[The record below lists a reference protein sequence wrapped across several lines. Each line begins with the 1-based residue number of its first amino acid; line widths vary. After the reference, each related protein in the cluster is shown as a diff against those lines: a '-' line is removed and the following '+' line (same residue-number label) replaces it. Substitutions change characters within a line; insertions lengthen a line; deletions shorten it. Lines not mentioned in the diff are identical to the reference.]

1 MPRHE
6 KGPAAL
12 RRGPVPVPVETGET
26 VIRVSEGT
34 KQDGDQ
40 KNERR
45 QKRQNIQAIGG
56 AHVVTSSPIDPQILN
71 QW

>member
-12 RRGPVPVPVETGET
+12 RRGPELVPVEPGKT
-26 VIRVSEGT
+26 VIRLSEGT

-40 KNERR
+40 KNKRR
-45 QKRQNIQAIGG
+45 QKRQNIQTVGH
-56 AHVVTSSPIDPQILN
+56 AHGVTSSQD
-71 QW
+71 